1 MGLFYNPI
9 QINFIGEE
17 LEALRSGNMET
28 LASSLCNQPAPTEQ
42 GGFFVPFLE
51 WNDDISTSSSCSR
64 VTAFKYSS
72 GFDF

>member
-28 LASSLCNQPAPTEQ
+28 LASGLCNNPPQQNRAAFLCLFQ
-42 GGFFVPFLE
+42 GG
-51 WNDDISTSSSCSR
+51 
-64 VTAFKYSS
+64 
-72 GFDF
+72 